1 MEKEL
6 NAKIVEEEVFVNIK
20 NKDLTAEIVATI
32 FVSTVDKEDIIVK
45 IAVELVFV
53 STESGRIDAKNM
65 RV

>member
-1 MEKEL
+1 M
-6 NAKIVEEEVFVNIK
+6 NIK
-20 NKDLTAEIVATI
+20 NKDVTVEIVATI

-53 STESGRIDAKNM
+53 STESGRFDAKNV